1 MIGPIIYIF
10 AYAVRPVI
18 LFPATLMTFMSGA
31 LFGFVGGFIFT
42 WIGETMSAIF
52 AYFL

>member
-31 LFGFVGGFIFT
+31 LFCFVGGFIFT